1 MHISLLLCLH
11 LLAMLLPGPLSS
23 VDLPHGAAV
32 TTVQI
37 ELPEELA
44 RKAKEAGLLTPE
56 ALEQLIA
63 EALRERRIER
73 LFEIRKELQAA
84 GIAPMS
90 AEEIEAE
97 IRAAREEA
105 RRAAGT

>member
-1 MHISLLLCLH
+1 
-11 LLAMLLPGPLSS
+11 
-23 VDLPHGAAV
+23 V
-32 TTVQI
+32 TTVKI

-44 RKAKEAGLLTPE
+44 RNAEEAGLLTPE

-73 LFEIRKELQAA
+73 LFEIKKELQAA
-84 GIAPMS
+84 GVAPMS

>member
-1 MHISLLLCLH
+1 
-11 LLAMLLPGPLSS
+11 
-23 VDLPHGAAV
+23 
-32 TTVQI
+32 
-37 ELPEELA
+37 
-44 RKAKEAGLLTPE
+44 LLTPE
-56 ALEQLIA
+56 AIEQLVA

-73 LFEIRKELQAA
+73 LFETKRKLQAA
-84 GIAPMS
+84 GVAPMT

>member
-1 MHISLLLCLH
+1 M
-11 LLAMLLPGPLSS
+11 
-23 VDLPHGAAV
+23 

-56 ALEQLIA
+56 AIEQLVA
-63 EALRERRIER
+63 EALRERRIGR
-73 LFEIRKELQAA
+73 LFEIKRELQAA
-84 GIAPMS
+84 GVAPMT

-105 RRAAGT
+105 RRAAGA

>member
-1 MHISLLLCLH
+1 MCC
-11 LLAMLLPGPLSS
+11 PLSWTHF
-23 VDLPHGAAV
+23 PHGVAL

-44 RKAKEAGLLTPE
+44 RRAREAGLLRPE
-56 ALEQLIA
+56 AVEQLIA

-73 LFEIRKELQAA
+73 LFEVRKQLQAA
-84 GIAPMS
+84 GVAPMS
-90 AEEIEAE
+90 GKDIEAE

>member
-1 MHISLLLCLH
+1 M
-11 LLAMLLPGPLSS
+11 
-23 VDLPHGAAV
+23 

-97 IRAAREEA
+97 ICAAREDA

>member
-1 MHISLLLCLH
+1 L
-11 LLAMLLPGPLSS
+11 
-23 VDLPHGAAV
+23 

-44 RKAKEAGLLTPE
+44 RRAREAGLLRPE
-56 ALEQLIA
+56 AVEQLIA

-73 LFEIRKELQAA
+73 LFEVRKQLQAA
-84 GIAPMS
+84 GVAPMS
-90 AEEIEAE
+90 AQDIEAE

>member
-1 MHISLLLCLH
+1 L
-11 LLAMLLPGPLSS
+11 
-23 VDLPHGAAV
+23 

-44 RKAKEAGLLTPE
+44 RRAREAGLLRPE
-56 ALEQLIA
+56 AVEQLIA

-73 LFEIRKELQAA
+73 LFEIRKQLQAA

-90 AEEIEAE
+90 GKDIEAE
-97 IRAAREEA
+97 IHAAREEA

>member
-1 MHISLLLCLH
+1 M
-11 LLAMLLPGPLSS
+11 
-23 VDLPHGAAV
+23 
-32 TTVQI
+32 TTVKI

-44 RKAKEAGLLTPE
+44 RNAEEAGLLTPE

>member
-1 MHISLLLCLH
+1 M
-11 LLAMLLPGPLSS
+11 
-23 VDLPHGAAV
+23 
-32 TTVQI
+32 TTVKI

-44 RKAKEAGLLTPE
+44 RNAEEAGLLTPE

-73 LFEIRKELQAA
+73 LFEIKKELQAA
-84 GIAPMS
+84 GVAPMS